1 MKTDTIKIK
10 VVSAVNWIKIQRV
23 TLNNWGDFKK
33 LKKILKALTEID
45 EVTTNHISH
54 LYINNEYR
62 GYYTNA
68 EIRELLLSKAWEQ

>member
-23 TLNNWGDFKK
+23 TLSNWSDLKK
-33 LKKILKALTEID
+33 LKKILQALTEID
-45 EVTTNHISH
+45 KVTTNHISH

-62 GYYTNA
+62 GHYTNA
-68 EIRELLLSKAWEQ
+68 EIRELLLSKAWER